1 MAKAITLAK
10 IPTSWKNE
18 LEISS
23 AGTYGWE
30 GQPASSLSVEVL
42 KEIGVDLSD
51 HRASRL
57 TREMIEQSDLVVVM
71 AGEHKDA
78 VLRMAPEAVP
88 RVIILGEL
96 EEGRKTP
103 DIDDPIGGDR
113 TVYERTRDEIDRLTA
128 LLIEYL
134 IDKFGLKR

>member
-1 MAKAITLAK
+1 MEDNVFSCLSPSPDPSLFPVPIFS
-10 IPTSWKNE
+10 IR
-18 LEISS
+18 ISF
-23 AGTYGWE
+23 
-30 GQPASSLSVEVL
+30 
-42 KEIGVDLSD
+42 
-51 HRASRL
+51 
-57 TREMIEQSDLVVVM
+57 
-71 AGEHKDA
+71 
-78 VLRMAPEAVP
+78 
-88 RVIILGEL
+88 IILGEL